1 MTSKEKILFD
11 ALHNSRLIDIKTFQK
26 RQYKG
31 VWAGIIDKYPESAH
45 FIYELLQNA
54 DDAEATEVSIELRKT
69 SLIFRHNGKI
79 CFTITDE
86 NDTSIKPGHI
96 NSITSIGD
104 STKSESNGNKIG
116 KFGVGFKSVF
126 QYSDE
131 PEIYDDN
138 FWFKIESYIVP
149 TLVESD
155 FKGRKKGE
163 TVFYFPFK
171 DAARSYKDILNR
183 LQNLN
188 NPILFLSNLTKIT
201 WIDSSKGN
209 IEHYYAKEE
218 VYRKKYRDIAFSVL
232 LLKTEI
238 EEKHLFHFSQAIE
251 IPEEGTHAIK
261 VGYFFDKKTQKLI
274 TDTKENIYCF
284 FPTKETFG
292 TCYISHAPFKLVDSR
307 QNIKTRESLNKSLVS
322 LLTELAADA
331 IPIIIDYGKSVL
343 KKNLID
349 SNIWDIIPIHM
360 MDMYGYYYEN
370 IEAVDY
376 DEDYYED
383 DYEYENDITDSNRL
397 LNIFVKTI
405 ISKKIFL
412 SKSGEYIARK
422 EALTA
427 TPISLL
433 NLLEP
438 SQIKQLWNGSYKF
451 LDKEVITQ
459 INRIT
464 NCQYFVR
471 QYLNFRN
478 ITSEELAKS
487 LTPNFMAKQ
496 PMKWVLRLYSF
507 LMSDAI
513 KLWKSGNGSKLP
525 FRNAPIILT
534 TEDEWVSPYVNEH
547 LNVFYPTA
555 GVNKEYKFV
564 SNSYISQADAR
575 KFFNELGIKEPDK
588 SDYIR
593 NIILP
598 KFSVGEIPETE
609 LDSDFLSVY
618 QYMESVSKVDRKE
631 MLDLLRAD
639 FKVLNRDNY
648 LAKPDNVILDS
659 KDLIAY
665 YGEDCKNLLKSSVY
679 KKSVKSIGVDS
690 FNLFL
695 QELGLKTSLSVEA
708 SRRYG
713 LYWMNKF
720 QKDEIGDIP
729 SHTDTECYD
738 YVLKGFENVKK
749 FDKSLSLLI
758 WNLLITNISEIS
770 TWEKG
775 FFKWKYYRWYSRK
788 FTSSFILQLKETK
801 WMFDSDNNLCAPKE
815 LALEN
820 FNYGLYGFNQKI
832 CDYLGIEK
840 KEKSIAELGGTEKQ
854 QKRHDIG
861 KFCEEHGIS
870 IDMLEKFI
878 RYKEAQE
885 EETIKENQNRDQ
897 QANSHKRENISNNN
911 NRTRKESKNCAATV
925 DESIDNAAEPSLQDK
940 LAEEWENRKK
950 ERIKVPYT
958 SSKRG
963 NSSELF
969 DSSFKNK
976 EFNTEDSDGLRFDS
990 YSDVKKSD
998 FSNTSQRDKGLK
1010 DAKTQYEKEKRE
1022 SGIFDLMNNTAKYSF
1037 LWFKYLG
1044 ELLYGEKAKSSKR
1057 EIEIKFHNCE
1067 LGDDNRVLV
1076 LSNSNSIIPK
1086 WIEYSDKIEVI
1097 LHKKGESLKI
1107 GTSIMFIGET
1117 DLQLQLANLSD
1128 EIIGWCNDCN
1138 VVTMKAVSTQSIFNS
1153 LLTRFVQLDYDD
1165 DYDLNE
1171 NLPHNIEFIYGPP
1184 GTGKTTTLVNRVERI
1199 LENSGEGTKILILT
1213 PTNKAADVIARKMI
1227 DLPRCYDALSR
1238 FGSTGDAILIEEGV
1252 LRDRESLNL
1261 EDLPKN
1267 VIVTTAARYAYDGLV
1282 VEENTCFCDINWDY
1296 VIIDEAS
1303 MIDVLTIAFILHNSK
1318 GSKFIIS
1325 GDPKQIQPTS
1335 DRGINPE
1342 NIYNMVGLHG
1352 FKDAISNYDRYK
1364 VTALMTQY
1372 RSVPVIGNLVSK
1384 FAYDGLLKSY
1394 DNRSKQKPLSL
1405 DSIPT
1410 KNINYIAFPVRHMD
1424 SLFELSS
1431 VGESSIH
1438 LYSAIFTYNFARY
1451 IAEQCAVHYPDINY
1465 TIGIVCPYRK
1475 QADIVQQLIDGKD
1488 LSVPNCFIQSGT
1500 VHSFQGDECDIMILL
1515 MNPPAVMTRNS
1526 HILNENIINVG
1537 ISRARDYLF
1546 IITSDTHDDNFV
1558 TRNKLGFLSTGNRTI
1573 HKCLDIERII
1583 FGKSNYIFDN
1593 TDIRCHL
1600 PVNIY
1605 SGGLSKYNVR
1615 ISDDAID
1622 IQIN

>member
-54 DDAEATEVSIELRKT
+54 DDAEATEVSIDLTKT
-69 SLIFRHNGKI
+69 GLIFRHNGKI
-79 CFTITDE
+79 HFTITDE
-86 NDTSIKPGHI
+86 NDASIKPGHI

-126 QYSDE
+126 QYSDV

-163 TVFYFPFK
+163 TVFYIPFK
-171 DAARSYKDILNR
+171 DVTRSYKDILNR

-188 NPILFLSNLTKIT
+188 NPILFLSNLKKIT
-201 WIDSSKGN
+201 WIDSSRSN
-209 IEHYYAKEE
+209 IEHYYTKEE
-218 VYRKKYRDIAFSVL
+218 VYRKKHGDITFSVL
-232 LLKTEI
+232 LLKTEN
-238 EEKHLFHFSQAIE
+238 EEKHLFHFSQDIE
-251 IPEEGTHAIK
+251 ITDEGIHEIK
-261 VGYFFDKKTQKLI
+261 VGYFFDNKTQKLI

-307 QNIKTRESLNKSLVS
+307 QNIKTRESLNKSLVG
-322 LLTELAADA
+322 LLTELAANA
-331 IPIIIDYGKSVL
+331 IPIIIDYGKTVL

-370 IEAVDY
+370 IEVVDY
-376 DEDYYED
+376 DEDED
-383 DYEYENDITDSNRL
+383 EDEYDNDITDSNRL
-397 LNIFVKTI
+397 LNIFVKSI
-405 ISKKIFL
+405 ASKKVFL
-412 SKSGEYIARK
+412 SKSGQYIARE

-427 TPISLL
+427 TPITLL
-433 NLLEP
+433 NLLDP
-438 SQIKQLWNGSYKF
+438 SQIKELWDGSYQF

-471 QYLNFRN
+471 RYFNFRN
-478 ITSEELAKS
+478 IISEELAKS
-487 LTPNFMAKQ
+487 LTPDFMAKQ

-513 KLWKSGNGSKLP
+513 KLWKAGNGSNLP

-534 TEDEWVSPYVNEH
+534 TEDEWVSPYVNDN
-547 LNVFYPTA
+547 LNVFYPTV
-555 GVNKEYKFV
+555 GVNNEYKFV

-598 KFSVGEIPETE
+598 KFGAGEIPYTE

-639 FKVLNRDNY
+639 FRVVNRDNH
-648 LAKPDNVILDS
+648 LAKPNNVILDS
-659 KDLIAY
+659 KDLITY
-665 YGEDCKNLLKSSVY
+665 YGEDYENLLMSSVY
-679 KKSVKSIGVDS
+679 KKSVKSIGIDS
-690 FNLFL
+690 FNIFL
-695 QELGLKTSLSVEA
+695 QELGVQASLNVEK

-729 SHTDTECYD
+729 YHTDTDCYD
-738 YVLKGFENVKK
+738 YILAGFESIKK
-749 FDKSLSLLI
+749 FDETLSLLI
-758 WNLLITNISEIS
+758 WNFLITHISDIS
-770 TWEKG
+770 NWEKG
-775 FFKWKYYRWYSRK
+775 TFKWKYYSWYSRK
-788 FTSSFILQLKETK
+788 FTSSFILQLKKTK
-801 WMFDSDNNLCAPKE
+801 WIFDSERNLCAPKD
-815 LALEN
+815 LPLEN
-820 FNYGLYGFNQKI
+820 FNYELYEFNQII
-832 CDYLGIEK
+832 CDYLSIEK
-840 KEKSIAELGGTEKQ
+840 KEKSIAELGGSEKQ

-878 RYKEAQE
+878 RDKEAQE
-885 EETIKENQNRDQ
+885 EAIKESQNRNQ
-897 QANSHKRENISNNN
+897 QSNPQKRENTSNNN
-911 NRTRKESKNCAATV
+911 NRKQKASQNSTTTI
-925 DESIDNAAEPSLQDK
+925 DDSIDKVAESSLHDK

-950 ERIKVPYT
+950 ERVRVPHT
-958 SSKRG
+958 SSKVG
-963 NSSELF
+963 NSSEPF
-969 DSSFKNK
+969 DHSLKDK
-976 EFNTEDSDGLRFDS
+976 VFNTEDTEGLQFDP
-990 YSDVKKSD
+990 YYDVKRSET
-998 FSNTSQRDKGLK
+998 SNKSQRDKGLK
-1010 DAKTQYEKEKRE
+1010 DAKTQYEKEQRK
-1022 SGIFDLMNNTAKYSF
+1022 SDIFDLMNDTAKYSF

-1057 EIEIKFHNCE
+1057 EIEIKFHSCD

-1076 LSNSNSIIPK
+1076 LSNSNIIIPK
-1086 WIEYSDKIEVI
+1086 WIEYSDKFEVI
-1097 LHKKGESLKI
+1097 LHRKGESLKI

-1117 DLQLQLANLSD
+1117 DLQLQLTNLSD
-1128 EIIGWCNDCN
+1128 EIIDWCNGCN
-1138 VVTMKAVSTQSIFNS
+1138 VVTIKAVSTQSIFNS
-1153 LLTRFVQLDYDD
+1153 LLTRFLQLDYDD

-1171 NLPHNIEFIYGPP
+1171 NLPDDIEFIYGPP

-1199 LENSGEGTKILILT
+1199 LENSKEDTKILILT
-1213 PTNKAADVIARKMI
+1213 PTNKAADVIAHKMI
-1227 DLPRCYDALSR
+1227 DLPKCYQALSR
-1238 FGSTGDAILIEEGV
+1238 FGATEDAVLIEEGV

-1267 VIVTTAARYAYDGLV
+1267 VIVTTAARYAYDGFV
-1282 VEENTCFCDINWDY
+1282 VDDYTCFCDIKWDY

-1303 MIDVLTIAFILHNSK
+1303 MIDILTIAFILHNSK
-1318 GSKFIIS
+1318 GSNFIIS

-1335 DRGINPE
+1335 DSGINPE
-1342 NIYNMVGLHG
+1342 NIYNMVGLYG

-1394 DNRSKQKPLSL
+1394 NNRSKQKPLTL

-1410 KNINYIAFPVRHMD
+1410 NNINYFAFPVRHMD

-1431 VGESSIH
+1431 VDGSSIH

-1451 IAEQCAVHYPDINY
+1451 IAEQCANHYPNIDY

-1475 QADIVQQLIDGKD
+1475 QADIVQQLIDGKEI
-1488 LSVPNCFIQSGT
+1488 SVPNCSIQSGT

-1515 MNPPAVMTRNS
+1515 MNPPAVMTSNS

-1546 IITSDTHDDNFV
+1546 IITSDTQDQKFV
-1558 TRNKLGFLSTGNRTI
+1558 TRNKLGILSTSNRTV

-1600 PVNIY
+1600 PVNVY
-1605 SGGLSKYNVR
+1605 SGGLSEYNVR

-1622 IQIN
+1622 IQMN